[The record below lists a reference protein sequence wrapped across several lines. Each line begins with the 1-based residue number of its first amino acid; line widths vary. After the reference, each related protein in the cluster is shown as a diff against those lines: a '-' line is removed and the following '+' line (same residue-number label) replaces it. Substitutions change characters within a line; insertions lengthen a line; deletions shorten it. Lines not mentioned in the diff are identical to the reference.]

1 MKKNEMKM
9 EDFTSIVYAGE
20 GQRDSSGIDTYD
32 LFTCEMQGRSDK
44 LTLEY
49 YKEDGV
55 RTPYIVSEAMG
66 DLSDCME
73 ENQIFQLSFQ
83 LEGIKAFSF
92 FKERISKAESIT
104 EFEELFD
111 DICDDEELSDE
122 QYRLLLGMLEE
133 REKEVFPNRGSLSA
147 NDIRK
152 LVYIGESEDGGSI
165 YTCEIQSKSDTIT
178 CFSNETDDYPDLSP
192 TLLNDRGED
201 IAEKMYGNEIEAL
214 SYWLEN
220 ARLYSSY
227 KEEIA
232 EATSLKDF
240 DEIYERVSED
250 YKNDNLQEWQNR
262 ELIVLLR
269 KATGKAYPNI
279 FYILDINTGSKEF
292 HEVDAWRNGGTNY
305 VVGQST
311 HSGIY
316 CAYCTSVN
324 GRTYLEFKNLPKRAE
339 VEQEARRLRQDHL
352 NE

>member
-104 EFEELFD
+104 EFEEILD
-111 DICDDEELSDE
+111 DIYDDEELSHE
-122 QYRLLLGMLEE
+122 QHRLLLGMLEG

-165 YTCEIQSKSDTIT
+165 YTCEIQGKGDTIT

-214 SYWLEN
+214 SFWFEN
-220 ARLYSSY
+220 ASSY
-227 KEEIA
+227 AFYKKAIA
-232 EATSLKDF
+232 EATSLSTLAD
-240 DEIYERVSED
+240 IYNDIMED
-250 YKNDNLQEWQNR
+250 YQNFDLTKAQKK
-262 ELIVLLR
+262 ELIKLEIQAER
-269 KATGKAYPNI
+269 TAFPNRLFI
-279 FYILDINTGSKEF
+279 AHMECEK
-292 HEVDAWRNGGTNY
+292 VDAWKTGTDNY
-305 VVGQST
+305 VVGVSIET
-311 HSGIY
+311 GKY
-316 CAYCTSVN
+316 CAKVN
-324 GRTYLEFKNLPKRAE
+324 GRSYFNMYGFDSMPKRAE
-339 VEQEARRLRQDHL
+339 VEQEAGRWRQSRRLI
-352 NE
+352 